1 MTGTPPQQQISC
13 LLPCVSS
20 PFSLNPSFP
29 KPSISS
35 VSETL
40 RRQAVSTGVQKSFID
55 LGDSEEE
62 EEGEEEDVDVGMIAA
77 DSVTAAP
84 GTFIGTIMVRSR
96 ENHMTLHSSICGVV
110 CRNLIQSHACE
121 CVLFRRTM
129 KISLE
134 QNEVLRRQMLHWPG
148 KPTAIHVYI

>member
-1 MTGTPPQQQISC
+1 M
-13 LLPCVSS
+13 
-20 PFSLNPSFP
+20 
-29 KPSISS
+29 
-35 VSETL
+35 
-40 RRQAVSTGVQKSFID
+40 
-55 LGDSEEE
+55 
-62 EEGEEEDVDVGMIAA
+62 DVGRIAA
-77 DSVTAAP
+77 DSVTADP

-148 KPTAIHVYI
+148 KPTAICVHLKKFGQAAIEKKKHSDEQICPKLCSIVIVHGL